1 MRMWV
6 IAHRGGGALFPENT
20 LTAFTQSEALGVDM
34 VECDVHLSRD
44 GELMVI
50 HDATLSR
57 TGNTPVR
64 ISELTAQEAAAI
76 DVGGG
81 EGVPMLTTL
90 LDCIAIPVVIEI
102 KTETAVYALASLLQR
117 RPELIARVVPIS
129 FYHRAVLALA
139 DQFADLQVGVLLAG
153 VPVHLG
159 QVARDAHA
167 RIVSLE
173 YEMVNADLVEALH
186 AENLL
191 VTVWTPNTRE
201 EIHNL
206 VAAGVDGIA
215 SDRPD
220 WVLEA
225 VGRR

>member
-1 MRMWV
+1 MWV

-20 LTAFTQSEALGVDM
+20 LTAFQQSESLGVDM
-34 VECDVHLSRD
+34 VEADVHVSRD
-44 GELMVI
+44 GELVVL
-50 HDATLSR
+50 HDATLTR
-57 TGNTPVR
+57 TGGASVQINQ
-64 ISELTAQEAAAI
+64 LTAEEAGLI

-81 EGVPMLTTL
+81 EGVPKLTTL
-90 LDCIAIPVVIEI
+90 LNRIHIPVVIEI
-102 KTETAVYALASLLQR
+102 KTEPAAHALAHLLDR
-117 RPELIARVVPIS
+117 HPELIARVVPIS

-139 DQFADLQVGVLLAG
+139 ERFTELNVGVLLAG
-153 VPVHLG
+153 IPVHLD
-159 QVARDAHA
+159 QVARDARA

-173 YEMVNADLVEALH
+173 YQMVTGDLVDALH
-186 AENLL
+186 QKDLL

-201 EIHNL
+201 DIQNMI
-206 VAAGVDGIA
+206 VAGVDGIA